1 MSKFTHLHVHSE
13 YSLLDGFSRIPDLV
27 SAAREQGADALA
39 LTDHGVMF
47 GAVDFYRECEK
58 QGITPIIG
66 SEVYVSPGDMT
77 DRNPAQ
83 KRAAHLILLAEN
95 NEGYKNLMKIVSAG
109 YVDGFYYKPRVD
121 HALLRKYSDGLIA
134 LSACLAGEI
143 PQAVISG
150 DQAGAEKLALEYQ
163 DIFGEGNFFL
173 EIQDHRIQEEAAVRE
188 GLRKISERTGI
199 GLVATNDSHYVRRED
214 AAAHDVLVCIQT
226 GARVDDEDRLRYT
239 GDFSLRSPE
248 EMIREFGDYPG
259 AVENT
264 MLIADRCHVTLE
276 EGVNHMPEYEI
287 PLD

>member
-143 PQAVISG
+143 PPG
-150 DQAGAEKLALEYQ
+150 
-163 DIFGEGNFFL
+163 
-173 EIQDHRIQEEAAVRE
+173 
-188 GLRKISERTGI
+188 
-199 GLVATNDSHYVRRED
+199 
-214 AAAHDVLVCIQT
+214 
-226 GARVDDEDRLRYT
+226 
-239 GDFSLRSPE
+239 GDFRRSGG
-248 EMIREFGDYPG
+248 R
-259 AVENT
+259 
-264 MLIADRCHVTLE
+264 
-276 EGVNHMPEYEI
+276 
-287 PLD
+287 